1 MQFMPHQGGTSFSPR
16 VIRVCRPKM
25 WFKILIFRPMHDGS
39 PLVYTPPDDDF
50 DSPNIFYADE
60 DITSNVMNV
69 QEMLNEKQVEL
80 S

>member
-1 MQFMPHQGGTSFSPR
+1 
-16 VIRVCRPKM
+16 
-25 WFKILIFRPMHDGS
+25 MHDGS
-39 PLVYTPPDDDF
+39 QLIYTPPDDDF
-50 DSPNIFYADE
+50 DSSNIFYADE